1 MAVGVAVAV
10 DVAVG
15 VGMAVAVVVVCSSV
29 VAPWVLSS
37 IVVGLL
43 VRSVR
48 AGDSDASAGVPVR
61 SSKSNA
67 ESNVERVMAATI
79 APRSTTGASAAVKG
93 SSAHGESPA
102 WVRLRTR

>member
-1 MAVGVAVAV
+1 VAVAV

-29 VAPWVLSS
+29 VAPWVLST
-37 IVVGLL
+37 IVVELLL

-102 WVRLRTR
+102 WVPLRTR

>member
-1 MAVGVAVAV
+1 MAVAV

-29 VAPWVLSS
+29 VTPWVLST

-43 VRSVR
+43 VRSIR

-61 SSKSNA
+61 SSTSNA

-79 APRSTTGASAAVKG
+79 VPRSTTGASAAVKG

>member
-1 MAVGVAVAV
+1 
-10 DVAVG
+10 
-15 VGMAVAVVVVCSSV
+15 MAVAVVVVCSSV
-29 VAPWVLSS
+29 VAPWVLST

-48 AGDSDASAGVPVR
+48 VGDSDASAGVPVR

-67 ESNVERVMAATI
+67 ESNVERVMAVTI

-93 SSAHGESPA
+93 NSAHGESPA